1 MAAQPFLVGEQEAT
15 EEHLRQLSLQSELSV
30 VQRQM
35 TELLPS
41 EEELASLDDLDP
53 LPRTLGRADAMDL
66 PADDPRINTQ
76 VGVDVKV
83 IITPRCILVF
93 H

>member
-1 MAAQPFLVGEQEAT
+1 MDIAREFRVSGISCS
-15 EEHLRQLSLQSELSV
+15 RGSCLSV
-30 VQRQM
+30 A
-35 TELLPS
+35 LLGAPS
-41 EEELASLDDLDP
+41 GM
-53 LPRTLGRADAMDL
+53 GRADAMDL